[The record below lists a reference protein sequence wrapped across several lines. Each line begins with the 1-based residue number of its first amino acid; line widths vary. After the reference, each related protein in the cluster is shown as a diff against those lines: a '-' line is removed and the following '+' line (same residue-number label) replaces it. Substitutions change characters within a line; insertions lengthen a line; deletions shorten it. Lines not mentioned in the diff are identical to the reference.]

1 MAKRFYKILK
11 KYNYNE
17 GWNTMPLQD
26 FFVRLNKL
34 DPSSKKE
41 DSKSFVPSFFRT
53 TDEKITELENECIAQ
68 FRSILTYLDLYLEE
82 DDEVNGVRAVLP
94 ETVSP
99 MTTYANLCAFSHIYL
114 QFIEQ
119 VSKLTTSDADVLQ
132 GIISAEK
139 IRAEYFTVWV
149 YKASEM
155 RAQTLDRLDYL
166 KEIVKTHQ
174 LYLQEEAEKDCNKDK
189 DSIAKLSVK
198 LGHIADLQFK
208 LEDKSMVP
216 EQRLAVARTKVIMSQ
231 SEIKQSH
238 NWRNTFSSKD
248 DDFLQKVLKE
258 LASAENLALPDHLFA
273 ETMGKSF
280 KHTVG

>member
-1 MAKRFYKILK
+1 
-11 KYNYNE
+11 
-17 GWNTMPLQD
+17 MPLQD

-41 DSKSFVPSFFRT
+41 DRKCFVPTFFRT
-53 TDEKITELENECIAQ
+53 DENTAELEGECIAQ

-82 DDEVNGVRAVLP
+82 NDEVDGIRAVLP
-94 ETVSP
+94 ETASP
-99 MTTYANLCAFSHIYL
+99 MTTYANLCAFSNIYL

-119 VSKLTTSDADVLQ
+119 ASKLTTSDADVLQ

-139 IRAEYFTVWV
+139 IRVEHFGVWV
-149 YKASEM
+149 YKASEL
-155 RAQTLDRLDYL
+155 RAQTLNRLDFL
-166 KEIVKTHQ
+166 KEVVKTHQ
-174 LYLQEEAEKDCNKDK
+174 LYLQEEAGKDCNKNK

-208 LEDKSMVP
+208 LEDKSIVP
-216 EQRLAVARTKVIMSQ
+216 EQRLAVARAKVIKSQ

-238 NWRNTFSSKD
+238 NWRNAFSSKD

-258 LASAENLALPDHLFA
+258 FASAENLELPAHLFA

-280 KHTVG
+280 KHAVG